1 MVKVDKSFSKI
12 PLIELDYIRLRVR
25 AELKKLEASTG
36 EKYAIRT
43 FYLGPRGYRDRNT
56 LKSRATAAKIGIYT
70 VTGKR
75 KAWGGYGSQYY
86 TNTVL
91 DRYV

>member
-1 MVKVDKSFSKI
+1 MVDKAYTQIPMEKLDFIRRELNSK
-12 PLIELDYIRLRVR
+12 LR
-25 AELKKLEASTG
+25 KLEFSTG
-36 EKYAIRT
+36 EKYSIRT

-91 DRYV
+91 DRYL